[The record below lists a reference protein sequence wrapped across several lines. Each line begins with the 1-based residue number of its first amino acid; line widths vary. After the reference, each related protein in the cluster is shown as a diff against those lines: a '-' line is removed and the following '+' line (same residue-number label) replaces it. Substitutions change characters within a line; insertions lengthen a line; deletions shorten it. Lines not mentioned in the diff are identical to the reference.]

1 MGMEYISGKL
11 LIWAKKPGIVILNV
25 QPGKPQQTARTER
38 YNPTVL
44 QQWFGQYMIET
55 FEEARI
61 LPQKWL
67 WAYDNDRPNVGIS
80 GITSAQKLK
89 MAV

>member
-1 MGMEYISGKL
+1 MGLEYISGKL

-44 QQWFGQYMIET
+44 
-55 FEEARI
+55 
-61 LPQKWL
+61 
-67 WAYDNDRPNVGIS
+67 
-80 GITSAQKLK
+80 
-89 MAV
+89 